1 MEKNYTLLVVRID
14 HPPRDT
20 DPGTLVQQLYDW
32 GAEHV
37 QLMDTVSPSGA
48 LRHTILIEM
57 HASNEWRITN
67 NLATVHGVAHY
78 HRLDEAYKY
87 QPVNAATRPIVV
99 VRGERQVGVTV
110 QFGLLGT
117 EKDPLHVRIEDDH
130 LAQLHGYLTSALEMD
145 LVVEDLRQHLEVL
158 LASEDGFVLEL

>member
-1 MEKNYTLLVVRID
+1 MERNYALLVVRID

-20 DPGTLVQQLYDW
+20 APDALVQQLYTW

-37 QLMDTVSPSGA
+37 QLMETVSPSGG
-48 LRHTILIEM
+48 LRYTAFVET

-78 HRLDEAYKY
+78 HRLDTAYKY
-87 QPVNAATRPIVV
+87 QPVTATTRPIVV
-99 VRGERQVGVTV
+99 VRGEKQMGVTV
-110 QFGLLGT
+110 QFGLIGT

-130 LAQLHGYLTSALEMD
+130 LARLHEHLTSTLEMD
-145 LVVEDLRQHLEVL
+145 LDADELRQKLEAL
-158 LASEDGFVLEL
+158 LSSEDGFVLEL

>member
-1 MEKNYTLLVVRID
+1 MEKNYALLVVRID

-20 DPGTLVQQLYDW
+20 EPNGLIQQLYDW

-37 QLMDTVSPSGA
+37 QLMDTVSPSGG
-48 LRHTILIEM
+48 LRYTALIET

-78 HRLDEAYKY
+78 HRLDAAYKY

-99 VRGERQVGVTV
+99 VRGEKQVGVTV
-110 QFGLLGT
+110 QFGLIGT
-117 EKDPLHVRIEDDH
+117 EKDPLHVRIE
-130 LAQLHGYLTSALEMD
+130 
-145 LVVEDLRQHLEVL
+145 
-158 LASEDGFVLEL
+158 